1 MKESSQF
8 NTNDVLVHVN
18 RENKK
23 LFFSPE
29 EMTFDLDV
37 FPKVILREAEKTKKE
52 SGVTFRTAIIWGEE
66 KFKLKEFVFIRASSK
81 VNFVQH

>member
-1 MKESSQF
+1 MPPS
-8 NTNDVLVHVN
+8 
-18 RENKK
+18 
-23 LFFSPE
+23 
-29 EMTFDLDV
+29 
-37 FPKVILREAEKTKKE
+37 KKE